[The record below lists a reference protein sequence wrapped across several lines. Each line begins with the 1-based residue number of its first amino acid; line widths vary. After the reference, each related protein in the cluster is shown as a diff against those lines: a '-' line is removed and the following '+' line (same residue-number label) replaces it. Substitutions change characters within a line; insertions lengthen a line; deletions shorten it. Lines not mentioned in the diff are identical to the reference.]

1 LDTVGCFNGGKVP
14 LNQITAYFVNI
25 FNIDLGNNIARNFYD
40 MRIRQQPTPFL
51 DRLRE
56 EILKRMENTKPG
68 KKKDDDE

>member
-1 LDTVGCFNGGKVP
+1 MT
-14 LNQITAYFVNI
+14 QIAAYFESI

-40 MRIRQQPTPFL
+40 MRIRNQLTPFL

-68 KKKDDDE
+68 GKKKDKDEE